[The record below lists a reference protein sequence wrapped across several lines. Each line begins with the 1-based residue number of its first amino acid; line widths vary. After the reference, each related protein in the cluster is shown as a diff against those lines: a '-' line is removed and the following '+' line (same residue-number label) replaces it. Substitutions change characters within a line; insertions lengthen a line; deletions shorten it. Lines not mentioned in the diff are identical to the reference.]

1 MEENTDMS
9 GSISGT
15 QLNAAVSTDGC
26 VLLEW
31 GAASATIA
39 KSTTLLQQDI
49 FAAYDS
55 ATIDWLLYVGFADPA
70 VSLSPTLDFWRRFSA
85 LFVHQLRLTPDLETD
100 RQQVQISPPESQL
113 TELLQLLP
121 AMAGGEYV
129 TTELLCSRWI
139 HLNTT
144 FATQIAAF
152 TGTVAEFIQRFSPSS
167 HLVGRIYFHLVENKD
182 GELPFAFLATYSTK
196 MGTQGQSKHLPLKY
210 ALQEYQDDNDK
221 LLDLLVTVHAAARD
235 SELIAALLESNELFY
250 PLAWSSSEAHTFLQE
265 VSGYEEAGILCR
277 IPDWWQSKGAKISV
291 SASIGENPP
300 PMVGMTALLDFTPR
314 LMVGD
319 EEISADE
326 VRRLLDEVNGL
337 AFIKNKWVAVD
348 HDKLAQTLAVYENA
362 RKIAARDGLTLA
374 EAMRLQLRPETML
387 AHSEDG
393 AILAVENGEWLQ
405 TLFARMDNPSLL
417 PPVATDSS
425 FKAEL
430 RPYQHD
436 GLRWLC
442 GQHGFGFGCC
452 LADDMGLGK
461 TVQVI
466 AFLNTL
472 SNGKK
477 TGEDLHPSLLV
488 IPASLLSNWDQEIK
502 RFWPQMKVFMAH
514 PAMHKGHRVVAPSK
528 DALAKLD
535 LVITTYALVQRYE
548 WLQQRHWHYVILDEA
563 QAIKNPRTKQTL
575 AVKNISAVNRIA
587 MTGTPV
593 ENRLSD
599 LWSLFDFINPGLLGT
614 AKEFTTFTKGLADHP
629 DGYGRL
635 RRMISPFILRR
646 LKSDKSII
654 SDLPDKVEMKSWATL
669 SKKQAV
675 IYQQLVD
682 GITEQLEQ
690 SDGIQRKGMILAALT
705 KFKQICN
712 HPDQYTG
719 VDGYTENDSGKF
731 GRLREI
737 CTTIHE
743 KRERVLIFTQFKEI
757 TEPLARFLETVF
769 VQPGLII
776 HGSIAV
782 GKRKKI
788 IEQFQGD
795 AYIPFMVL
803 SLKAGGVGLNL
814 TKANHVIHFD
824 RWWNPAVENQAT
836 DRAFRIGQ
844 HKAVMVHKF
853 VTKGTIEEKIDAML
867 TKKGELAADV
877 VAASGETWLTEMD
890 NSQLTEMFTLTK

>member
-1 MEENTDMS
+1 MQ
-9 GSISGT
+9 GSIAGT
-15 QLNAAVSTDGC
+15 QLGAAVSVDGC

-31 GAASATIA
+31 GTENTKIA
-39 KSTTLLQQDI
+39 KNSTLLQQEI
-49 FAAYDS
+49 FSTYDS
-55 ATIDWLLYVGFADPA
+55 ERGSWLLYLGFSDPA
-70 VSLSPTLDFWRRFSA
+70 VSLSPTLDFWRRFST
-85 LFVHQLRLTPDLETD
+85 LFVHQLRLTPELEML
-100 RQQVQISPPESQL
+100 RQQVQISPPEIL
-113 TELLQLLP
+113 LNELLQSLP

-129 TTELLCSRWI
+129 SIGLLCSLWMT
-139 HLNTT
+139 LNET
-144 FATQIAAF
+144 FVGQI
-152 TGTVAEFIQRFSPSS
+152 TDYSGSVAEFIQRFSPSS
-167 HLVGRIYFHLVENKD
+167 HLLGRIYFHLVENRD
-182 GELPFAFLATYSTK
+182 GELPFAFLATYSTT
-196 MGTQGQSKHLPLKY
+196 MGEQGQSKHLPLKY
-210 ALQEYQDDNDK
+210 ALQEYRDDNDK

-250 PLAWSSSEAHTFLQE
+250 PLAWSSVEAHTFLQE
-265 VSGYEEAGILCR
+265 VPDYEEAGILCR
-277 IPDWWQSKGAKISV
+277 IPDWWQTKRAKISL
-291 SASIGENPP
+291 SGNIGENTP
-300 PMVGMTALLDFTPR
+300 PMVGMKALLDFTPH
-314 LMVGD
+314 LMLGD
-319 EEISADE
+319 EEISAEE

-348 HDKLAQTLAVYENA
+348 HDKLAQTLAVYEEA
-362 RKIAARDGLTLA
+362 QLLAHGAGLTLA

-387 AHSEDG
+387 AHTDG
-393 AILAVENGEWLQ
+393 AEILEVKNGQWLQ
-405 TLFARMDNPSLL
+405 TLFARMSNPSEL
-417 PPVATDSS
+417 PQVETDSA
-425 FKAEL
+425 FKAQL
-430 RPYQHD
+430 RPYQQD
-436 GLRWLC
+436 GVRWLS

-472 SNGKK
+472 AVAKQK
-477 TGEDLHPSLLV
+477 GEAVAPSLLI
-488 IPASLLSNWDQEIK
+488 IPASLLANWDNEIN
-502 RFWPQMKVFMAH
+502 RFWPQMKVFFAH
-514 PAMHKGHRVVAPSK
+514 PSMHKAQKMTGPDSA
-528 DALAKLD
+528 AMEELD
-535 LVITTYALVQRYE
+535 LVVTTYALVQRYE
-548 WLQQRHWHYVILDEA
+548 WLMEQPWYYVILDEA

-599 LWSLFDFINPGLLGT
+599 LWSLFDFLNPGLLGT
-614 AKEFTTFTKGLADHP
+614 TREFTTFTKGLTERP

-654 SDLPDKVEMKSWATL
+654 SDLPDKVEMKSWVTL

-682 GITEQLEQ
+682 SITTQIEM

-712 HPDQYTG
+712 HPDQYAG
-719 VDGYTENDSGKF
+719 VDGFSEKESGKF
-731 GRLREI
+731 VRLREI

-743 KRERVLIFTQFKEI
+743 KRERVLIFTQFKEM
-757 TEPLARFLETVF
+757 TEPLAHFLELVF
-769 VQPGLII
+769 GQPGVII

-782 GKRKKI
+782 KKRKKI
-788 IEQFQGD
+788 IEQFQD
-795 AYIPFMVL
+795 DNYIPFMVL

-853 VTKGTIEEKIDAML
+853 VTQGTIEEKIDAML
-867 TKKGELAADV
+867 TKKGELSADV

-890 NSQLTEMFTLTK
+890 NGELAELFTLTK